1 MKTKIMFNLYLD
13 MMGVEKVKKECK
25 NPVMMKPKIVEDQTP
40 KDPIVQKPPVRY
52 ILRKHN
58 R

>member
-13 MMGVEKVKKECK
+13 M